1 MKKTMKEW
9 GRTDIPLPNQLTKTL
24 LLAFLFAIGAFSSS
38 LLAVA
43 MPLAPP
49 ANVAPND
56 GEKTITGKIVDA
68 SGAPIPG
75 AAIAVKGQKV
85 GTVSDMDGKFTLKAQ
100 SNAVLKVS
108 FIGMKTQEI
117 ALQGRSSVSVIL
129 EDESVSL
136 NEVVAIG
143 YGVQKKKLITG
154 ATVQVSGD
162 NLQKLSTTNA
172 FTALQSQTPG
182 VNITQSSGQP
192 GESFKVN
199 IRGMGTI
206 GNSNPLYVI
215 DGVAGGDINNLNPSD
230 IESIDVLKDAAS
242 SAIYGTRAANGVVL
256 VTTKQGKS
264 GKIQVTYDGYYGV
277 QNVYRMPSLLNAQ
290 QYMSIMDEVAFNEGS
305 SAYDW
310 KSILGSK
317 YSAVKDGSWNGTNWL
332 DAMRKKDAPIQNHAF
347 NLVGGGDISKFS
359 LGVSYTSQDGIFGS
373 PVQSQYER
381 TSIRLNSDHVIY
393 KNAAGREIIKLGE
406 NVNYTYSVKSGIGIG
421 NQYWNDVS
429 NMLRAIP
436 IMPMYNDKGTYF
448 DYADKTS
455 MGLNGFDAQVANP
468 VADMVYERGYNKSKN
483 HNLNASGYLQ
493 ITPIK
498 NLVLKSQF
506 GYKMSANSFRSYR
519 PTYSLS
525 STVTNSVSSATQN
538 MGMGWSYTLDN
549 TANYK
554 FAVDN
559 HHIDAL
565 VGQSL
570 EKWGMGENMQVS
582 NGNLL
587 FNGFDYAYLQNTQG
601 VAAGTTK
608 IKQADSAGNGA
619 WGQGGLASFFGRVSY
634 DWNET
639 YMLTLIGRGDGS
651 SNFAS
656 GHRWGF
662 FPSVSAGWVTSNE
675 KFMAPTK
682 SWLDFLKIRGS
693 WGQNGNCNI
702 SSFTYL
708 ALVSFDATAAYS
720 FGNSKDSQT
729 TGAYP
734 SNLANPDVTW
744 EKSEQLDLGFDSR
757 FLNSRLGLS
766 FDYYDKKTK
775 GWLVQAPIALYYGV
789 GTSGAP
795 YINGGDISNKGVEAV
810 LTWNDRIGR
819 DFTYGV
825 NANVSYN
832 QNKVTRIAN
841 SEGVIHGDVNILGQG
856 TSEMYRAQVGFP
868 IGYFWGYKTGGV
880 FQNQADIDAWKAA
893 GNGILQSNV
902 QPGDLKFVD
911 LDHNGKIDD
920 KDKTKIGDPNPHY
933 NLGLSL
939 NLGYKGFDL
948 TVAAHGAFGMQI
960 AKSYRQ
966 IALHDNYTTEVYRR
980 WHGEGTSD
988 KWPRLTSNNNA
999 NYTNISD
1006 LYIEDAD
1013 YVKCQNIT
1021 LGYDFKKLLPKMPL
1035 QQARLY
1041 FTAQNLFTITN
1052 YSGMDP
1058 EVGASGGSTSN
1069 WASGIDVGFYPSPR
1083 TYLVGVNLKF

>member
-9 GRTDIPLPNQLTKTL
+9 ERTDIPLPNQLTKTL

-68 SGAPIPG
+68 SGSSIPG
-75 AAIAVKGQKV
+75 AAVTVKGQKV
-85 GTVSDMDGKFTLKAQ
+85 GAVSDLDGKFTIKVQ

-117 ALQGRSSVSVIL
+117 ALQGRSSVNVIL

-192 GESFKVN
+192 GDGFKVN

-264 GKIQVTYDGYYGV
+264 GKMQVTYDGYYGV

-290 QYMSIMDEVAFNEGS
+290 QYMAIMDEVAFNEGS

-310 KSILGSK
+310 KSVLGSK
-317 YSAVKDGSWNGTNWL
+317 YDAVKDGSWNGTNWL
-332 DAMRKKDAPIQNHAF
+332 DAIRKKDAPIQNHAF
-347 NLVGGGDISKFS
+347 NLVGGNDVSKFS
-359 LGVSYTSQDGIFGS
+359 LGVSYTSQDGIFGN

-381 TSIRLNSDHVIY
+381 TSIRLNSDHIIC
-393 KNAAGREIIKLGE
+393 KNSSGREIVKLGE
-406 NVNYTYSVKSGIGIG
+406 NINYTYSVRRGIGLG
-421 NQYWNDVS
+421 TQYWNDIS
-429 NMLRAIP
+429 NMLRGMP
-436 IMPMYNDKGTYF
+436 IMPMNNDKGSYF
-448 DYADKTS
+448 DYENKTS
-455 MGLNGFDAQVANP
+455 MGLNSFDAQMANP
-468 VADMVYERGYNKSKN
+468 VAAMIYQRGYNKTKN

-498 NLVLKSQF
+498 DLVVKSQF
-506 GYKMSANSFRSYR
+506 GYKMSANSFRSYT
-519 PTYSLS
+519 PTFSLS
-525 STVTNSVSSATQN
+525 STLTNSVSNATQN

-549 TANYK
+549 TMNYK
-554 FAVDN
+554 FAINN

-570 EKWGMGENMQVS
+570 EKWGMGENSQVS

-587 FNGFDYAYLQNTQG
+587 FNGFEYAYLQNTQG
-601 VAAGTTK
+601 VAAGTTI
-608 IKQADSAGNGA
+608 IKQPDAAGNGA
-619 WGQGGLASFFGRVSY
+619 WGQGGLTSFFGRVNY

-639 YMLTLIGRGDGS
+639 YMLTLIGRSDGS

-656 GHRWGF
+656 GNRWGF
-662 FPSVSAGWVTSNE
+662 FPSVSAGWVVSNE
-675 KFMAPTK
+675 KFMASTK
-682 SWLDFLKIRGS
+682 NWLDFLKLRGS

-720 FGNSKDSQT
+720 FGNTKDAQT

-734 SNLANPDVTW
+734 SNLSNPDVTW

-757 FLNSRLGLS
+757 FLNSRLGIN
-766 FDYYDKKTK
+766 FDFYNKKTK

-810 LTWNDRIGR
+810 VTWNDRIGK

-825 NANVSYN
+825 NVNMSYN

-841 SEGVIHGDVNILGQG
+841 SEGIIHGNANILGQG

-868 IGYFWGYKTGGV
+868 IGYFWGYKTAGV
-880 FQNQADIDAWKAA
+880 FQNQADIDTWKAE
-893 GNGILQSNV
+893 GNGIIQSNV
-902 QPGDLKFVD
+902 QPGDVKFVD
-911 LDHNGKIDD
+911 LDHSGKIDD

-933 NLGLSL
+933 NLGFSF
-939 NLGYKGFDL
+939 NVGYKGFDL
-948 TVAAHGAFGMQI
+948 SMAAHGAFGMQI

-966 IALHDNYTTEVYRR
+966 ISLHDNYTTEVYQR
-980 WHGEGTSD
+980 WHGEGTSN
-988 KWPRLTSNNNA
+988 KWPRLTSNNNG

-1006 LYIEDAD
+1006 LYIEDGD
-1013 YVKCQNIT
+1013 YLKCQNIT
-1021 LGYDFKKLLPKMPL
+1021 LGYDFKKLFPKMPL

-1058 EVGASGGSTSN
+1058 EIGASGGSTTN